1 MKQLFQTPTPPDSL
15 VDAPDSSI
23 ISTDSTMNIP
33 NPTDYSL
40 SEILDYVSDFLQVT
54 LFKIQ
59 DTPVTFMSIIIFLIF
74 IIGFTYLASF
84 IKRFLNDRVLPRFIS
99 DSGLRYTLARMSQY
113 VIVIIGVFVSFQFLG
128 IDLTGL
134 AVIFGFL
141 SVGIGFGLQNI
152 TSNFISG
159 LIVLF
164 ERPISVGDRVEVNG
178 IEGDVEE
185 INIRSTKVKTLQNIS
200 IIVPNSEFVSKD
212 VINYSHGDPS
222 YLLIVD
228 VGVGYGSDLD
238 KVIQALNEVAE
249 ENDHVLENPAHRIHL
264 RSFGDSAWNMKLLVM
279 IPDVKKRYGVLNEI
293 NQEIVRKFR
302 EYDIEIPFPQRD
314 INFRNALQTESDS
327 DVDEGTNEKDQKEKN
342 TSENNGGKDSD
353 SDDSKKEANSDS
365 KSKPKKEKKELESDS
380 YSDVERNPDK
390 YNKKDK
396 NSASTSDDGNEDDDG
411 LREDSAKQ

>member
-1 MKQLFQTPTPPDSL
+1 MKQIPKSQIDTTSTPADSAIFESVPNL
-15 VDAPDSSI
+15 D
-23 ISTDSTMNIP
+23 IP
-33 NPTDYSL
+33 NPTDYTIG
-40 SEILDYVSDFLQVT
+40 EIFNYIGDFLQVT

-59 DTPVTFMSIIIFLIF
+59 DTPVTFLSIIIFILF
-74 IIGFTYLASF
+74 IIGFTYLGSF
-84 IKRFLNDRVLPRFIS
+84 MKRFLKDKILPRFIS

-113 VIVIIGVFVSFQFLG
+113 VIVIIGIFVSFQFLG

-141 SVGIGFGLQNI
+141 SVGIGFGLQNV

-222 YLLIVD
+222 YLLVVD
-228 VGVGYGSDLD
+228 VGVSYGSDLD
-238 KVIQALNEVAE
+238 KVLKALDEIAVESKN
-249 ENDHVLENPAHRIHL
+249 VLKRPKHRIHL

-279 IPDVKKRYGVLNEI
+279 IPEVRNRYNVLNEL
-293 NQEIVRKFR
+293 NQAIVHKFR
-302 EYDIEIPFPQRD
+302 ENDIEIPFPQRD
-314 INFRNALQTESDS
+314 INFRNELQKGDS
-327 DVDEGTNEKDQKEKN
+327 
-342 TSENNGGKDSD
+342 
-353 SDDSKKEANSDS
+353 
-365 KSKPKKEKKELESDS
+365 
-380 YSDVERNPDK
+380 
-390 YNKKDK
+390 
-396 NSASTSDDGNEDDDG
+396 
-411 LREDSAKQ
+411 